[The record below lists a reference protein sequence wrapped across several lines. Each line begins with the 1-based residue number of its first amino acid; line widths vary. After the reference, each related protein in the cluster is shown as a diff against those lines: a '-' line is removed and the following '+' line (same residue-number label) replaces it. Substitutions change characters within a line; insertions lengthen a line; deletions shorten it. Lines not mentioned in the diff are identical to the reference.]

1 MKFWLCTKLVQVCLW
16 CFLPDGLCKMLK
28 ILPVRLLFLK
38 MCVLTQTLRSSS
50 KSNQVVFVA
59 RLETS
64 LTCTKIRFKAAI
76 PLSYVSRL
84 IFHFSAG
91 VYIEMQPVMWS
102 EATFTFFCSK
112 RVKVQDTWGQRSAWL
127 YRWKGTER
135 WCSLHPQGL
144 NMSWSVWVLK
154 NYFCSL
160 VLCRKNEQGGR
171 FHRASHFTH
180 NARPVVLVCMCI
192 NLLSDKR
199 LWKWHQQGIALL
211 CRCRSGVLNSVFSW
225 CHISFVSSAYDIQSL
240 NEWWSPTKEQIILH
254 IITAPKTWYQHKH
267 TPYPKDLHSWF
278 LFFRLMSPSGIF
290 L

>member
-38 MCVLTQTLRSSS
+38 MRVLTQTLRSSS
-50 KSNQVVFVA
+50 KSNQVIFVA
-59 RLETS
+59 RLETF
-64 LTCTKIRFKAAI
+64 LTCTKIRFKTAI

-84 IFHFSAG
+84 ISLLCAG
-91 VYIEMQPVMWS
+91 VYIEMHPVMWS

-112 RVKVQDTWGQRSAWL
+112 RVKVQDTWGQRSAW
-127 YRWKGTER
+127 KGTER
-135 WCSLHPQGL
+135 WCSLHPQRL

-154 NYFCSL
+154 NCFCNL
-160 VLCRKNEQGGR
+160 VLCRKNKQEGR
-171 FHRASHFTH
+171 FLRASHFTH
-180 NARPVVLVCMCI
+180 SARPVVLVCMCI

-199 LWKWHQQGIALL
+199 LWKWHLLGIALL

-225 CHISFVSSAYDIQSL
+225 CHISFVSSAYDVQSL

-254 IITAPKTWYQHKH
+254 IITAPKTWYQHKYS
-267 TPYPKDLHSWF
+267 PYPKDLHSWF